1 MYLKSI
7 EVQGF
12 KSFANKIVFD
22 FHNGI
27 TGIVGPNGS
36 GKSNVADAVRWVL
49 GEQSAK
55 QLRGAKM
62 EDVIFAGTQN
72 RKPVGFA
79 YVAITLDNSDH
90 ALPVEYDEV
99 TVSRRVYRSGESEYK
114 INGHS
119 CRLRDVTEMFY
130 DTGIGKEGYSIIGQG
145 QIDKILSGKPDERR
159 ELFDEAAGIV
169 KFKRRKS
176 AAIKKLENERSNLVR
191 VNDILSE
198 LEKQVGPLKQQS
210 EKAKEY
216 LNYKTDLKKYDVN
229 AFLLETDRI
238 RKETAELNG
247 RLKIVDDD
255 LEDSKSEYDNTKS
268 EYESAENQ
276 LNDIN
281 AQIDENSQT
290 VSALEL
296 ENQKLQG
303 EINVFTEQ
311 IKTFNANKQLHSERL
326 LDIEKDKQ
334 NKNNSVK
341 ELREQY
347 NDLNTELSE
356 YNDKLAAI
364 NDTAKALNAEIE
376 GISGQIDN
384 RQNSIYDNLTE
395 QSTIKAEN
403 QKFVTMLE
411 QLEIKK
417 SELTSHIIKG
427 KSDESAQKQVIK
439 SLTAELDNAV
449 GKLEDINNSIEES
462 NTSVTQLKAE
472 IAEKNSELD
481 KLTQNYHRE
490 KSRLESLINITERYD
505 GYGNSIKK
513 IMELKDSNPGIL
525 GVIADIVKVEKQ
537 YETAIETALG
547 GTIQNIVT
555 DKESTAK
562 ELIGYL
568 KQNKLGRATFLP
580 LNAIHAR
587 NTLENE
593 ACINEKGVI
602 GVASNLVRVSFEY
615 EGLAKYLLG
624 RILVVDNIDNALL
637 IAKKYKYTLRIV
649 TLEGEQLNP
658 GGSMTGGAF
667 RNSSN
672 LLGRRREIEELKQ
685 SVSNTNKQITQEKA
699 AVADLRNQ
707 VAKYREALDSYN
719 KLLRE
724 THIRKNTIDV
734 NLKQADLK
742 LSEII
747 ASYGDDIKEQASID
761 SEILKISESRNQVS
775 GNLNLLDNQNE
786 AARKEIENL
795 GKTLEAKKSEEAAVA
810 LKIENLKISHSSI
823 EQKASFINENIERL
837 CKELDNLEEEK
848 TSIQEKISETKEL
861 VSAKQADIELVKNSI
876 EESERKIT
884 AIGEKL
890 EDLRAAKEKVNA
902 SHKEFFKKREE
913 LNEKIILLE
922 KDSMRLHNQYDRLE
936 ESYDSLVDYM
946 WNEYE
951 LTYSYA
957 LELKSDE
964 LNNINDIR
972 KQINILKAAIKKLGD
987 VNVNAIEEYKSVSE
1001 RYEFMKTQHDD
1012 MIEAE
1017 ESLMKVIEELDEGMR
1032 TQFTAKFEEIKVEFD
1047 KVFKELFGGGRGTIE
1062 LVEGEDDATKAIRRA
1077 VIAQLL
1083 SSSQESLAQWPDA
1096 DVWCSMQISLD
1107 NLLSSLEKIGCFV
1120 LRKGAIESYYQF
1132 APSTTYDEKPT
1143 KAVEETSNLQDQS
1156 EAYIRE
1162 KYGDIIRALE
1172 FVALTKKVDESF
1184 AVKKELLSELAL
1196 VIGMLPRI
1204 SDTKELYAAIK
1215 QAKGNNDSL
1224 FTYDPINENGRLGVN
1239 VSIKSEIIDVSGFP
1253 FRIFCG
1259 DNVNDV
1265 VERTICCS
1273 LA

>member
-238 RKETAELNG
+238 RKETAELND

-268 EYESAENQ
+268 EYEAAENQ

-296 ENQKLQG
+296 ESQKLQG

-334 NKNNSVK
+334 NKNNAVK

-347 NDLNTELSE
+347 NNLNTELSE

-707 VAKYREALDSYN
+707 VAKALDSYN

-1032 TQFTAKFEEIKVEFD
+1032 AQFTAKFEEIKVEFD

-1062 LVEGEDDATKAIRRA
+1062 LVEGEDILEAGILIISQPPGKKLQNMM
-1077 VIAQLL
+1077 QL
-1083 SSSQESLAQWPDA
+1083 SGG
-1096 DVWCSMQISLD
+1096 
-1107 NLLSSLEKIGCFV
+1107 EK
-1120 LRKGAIESYYQF
+1120 
-1132 APSTTYDEKPT
+1132 
-1143 KAVEETSNLQDQS
+1143 
-1156 EAYIRE
+1156 
-1162 KYGDIIRALE
+1162 
-1172 FVALTKKVDESF
+1172 ALTAIALLFAIQNLKPSPFCLLDEIEAALDDSNVGRYANYLHKLTKHTQFIVITHRRGTMSAADRLYGITMQEKGVSTLVSVDLIENDLNDR
-1184 AVKKELLSELAL
+1184 KKES
-1196 VIGMLPRI
+1196 
-1204 SDTKELYAAIK
+1204 
-1215 QAKGNNDSL
+1215 
-1224 FTYDPINENGRLGVN
+1224 
-1239 VSIKSEIIDVSGFP
+1239 
-1253 FRIFCG
+1253 
-1259 DNVNDV
+1259 
-1265 VERTICCS
+1265 
-1273 LA
+1273 

>member
-268 EYESAENQ
+268 EYEAAENQ

-347 NDLNTELSE
+347 NNLNTELSE

-823 EQKASFINENIERL
+823 EQKDSFINENIERL

-848 TSIQEKISETKEL
+848 TSIQEKIGETKEL

-1062 LVEGEDDATKAIRRA
+1062 LVEGEDILEAGILIISQPPGKKLQNMM
-1077 VIAQLL
+1077 QL
-1083 SSSQESLAQWPDA
+1083 SGG
-1096 DVWCSMQISLD
+1096 
-1107 NLLSSLEKIGCFV
+1107 EK
-1120 LRKGAIESYYQF
+1120 
-1132 APSTTYDEKPT
+1132 
-1143 KAVEETSNLQDQS
+1143 
-1156 EAYIRE
+1156 
-1162 KYGDIIRALE
+1162 
-1172 FVALTKKVDESF
+1172 ALTAIALLFAIQNLKPSPFCLLDEIEAALDDSNVGRYANYLHKLTKHTQFIVITHRRGTMSAADRLYGITMQEKGVSTLVSVDLIENDLNDR
-1184 AVKKELLSELAL
+1184 KKES
-1196 VIGMLPRI
+1196 
-1204 SDTKELYAAIK
+1204 
-1215 QAKGNNDSL
+1215 
-1224 FTYDPINENGRLGVN
+1224 
-1239 VSIKSEIIDVSGFP
+1239 
-1253 FRIFCG
+1253 
-1259 DNVNDV
+1259 
-1265 VERTICCS
+1265 
-1273 LA
+1273 

>member
-281 AQIDENSQT
+281 TQIDENSQT

-513 IMELKDSNPGIL
+513 IMELKDSNLGIL

-555 DKESTAK
+555 DKEATAK

-848 TSIQEKISETKEL
+848 TSIQEKIGETKEL

-1032 TQFTAKFEEIKVEFD
+1032 AQFTAKFEEIKVEFD

-1062 LVEGEDDATKAIRRA
+1062 LVEGEDILEAGILIISQPPGKKLQNMM
-1077 VIAQLL
+1077 QL
-1083 SSSQESLAQWPDA
+1083 SGG
-1096 DVWCSMQISLD
+1096 
-1107 NLLSSLEKIGCFV
+1107 EK
-1120 LRKGAIESYYQF
+1120 
-1132 APSTTYDEKPT
+1132 
-1143 KAVEETSNLQDQS
+1143 
-1156 EAYIRE
+1156 
-1162 KYGDIIRALE
+1162 
-1172 FVALTKKVDESF
+1172 ALTAIALLFAIQNLKPSPFCLLDEIEAALDDSNVGRYANYLHKLTKHTQFIVITHRRGTMSAADRLYGITMQEKGVSTLVSVDLIENDLNDR
-1184 AVKKELLSELAL
+1184 KKES
-1196 VIGMLPRI
+1196 
-1204 SDTKELYAAIK
+1204 
-1215 QAKGNNDSL
+1215 
-1224 FTYDPINENGRLGVN
+1224 
-1239 VSIKSEIIDVSGFP
+1239 
-1253 FRIFCG
+1253 
-1259 DNVNDV
+1259 
-1265 VERTICCS
+1265 
-1273 LA
+1273 

>member
-268 EYESAENQ
+268 EYEAAENQ

-290 VSALEL
+290 ISALEL

-364 NDTAKALNAEIE
+364 NDTAKVLNAEIE

-555 DKESTAK
+555 DKEATAK

-699 AVADLRNQ
+699 AVAGLRNQ

-848 TSIQEKISETKEL
+848 TSIQEKIGETKEL

-876 EESERKIT
+876 EQSERKIT

-1062 LVEGEDDATKAIRRA
+1062 LVEGEDILEAGILIISQPPGKKLQNMM
-1077 VIAQLL
+1077 QL
-1083 SSSQESLAQWPDA
+1083 SGG
-1096 DVWCSMQISLD
+1096 
-1107 NLLSSLEKIGCFV
+1107 EK
-1120 LRKGAIESYYQF
+1120 
-1132 APSTTYDEKPT
+1132 
-1143 KAVEETSNLQDQS
+1143 
-1156 EAYIRE
+1156 
-1162 KYGDIIRALE
+1162 
-1172 FVALTKKVDESF
+1172 ALTAIALLFAIQNLKPSPFCLLDEIEAALDDSNVGRYANYLHKLTKHTQFIVITHRRGTMSAADRLYGITMQEKGVSTLVSVDLIENDLNDR
-1184 AVKKELLSELAL
+1184 KKES
-1196 VIGMLPRI
+1196 
-1204 SDTKELYAAIK
+1204 
-1215 QAKGNNDSL
+1215 
-1224 FTYDPINENGRLGVN
+1224 
-1239 VSIKSEIIDVSGFP
+1239 
-1253 FRIFCG
+1253 
-1259 DNVNDV
+1259 
-1265 VERTICCS
+1265 
-1273 LA
+1273 

>member
-268 EYESAENQ
+268 EYEAAENQ

-290 VSALEL
+290 ISALEL

-347 NDLNTELSE
+347 NNLNTELSE

-364 NDTAKALNAEIE
+364 NDTAKVLNAEIE

-449 GKLEDINNSIEES
+449 GKLADINNSIEES

-555 DKESTAK
+555 DKEATAK

-699 AVADLRNQ
+699 AVADLRDQ

-848 TSIQEKISETKEL
+848 TSIQEKIGETKEL

-884 AIGEKL
+884 AIGKKL

-1062 LVEGEDDATKAIRRA
+1062 LVEGEDILEAGILIISQPPGKKLQNMM
-1077 VIAQLL
+1077 QL
-1083 SSSQESLAQWPDA
+1083 SGG
-1096 DVWCSMQISLD
+1096 
-1107 NLLSSLEKIGCFV
+1107 EK
-1120 LRKGAIESYYQF
+1120 
-1132 APSTTYDEKPT
+1132 
-1143 KAVEETSNLQDQS
+1143 
-1156 EAYIRE
+1156 
-1162 KYGDIIRALE
+1162 
-1172 FVALTKKVDESF
+1172 ALTAIALLFAIQNLKPSPFCLLDEIEAALDDSNVGRYANYLHKLTKHTQFIVITHRRGTMSAADRLYGITMQEKGVSTLVSVDLIENDLNDK
-1184 AVKKELLSELAL
+1184 KKES
-1196 VIGMLPRI
+1196 
-1204 SDTKELYAAIK
+1204 
-1215 QAKGNNDSL
+1215 
-1224 FTYDPINENGRLGVN
+1224 
-1239 VSIKSEIIDVSGFP
+1239 
-1253 FRIFCG
+1253 
-1259 DNVNDV
+1259 
-1265 VERTICCS
+1265 
-1273 LA
+1273 

>member
-7 EVQGF
+7 EAQGF

-268 EYESAENQ
+268 EYETAENQ

-281 AQIDENSQT
+281 VQIDENSQT

-537 YETAIETALG
+537 YETAIETALV

-848 TSIQEKISETKEL
+848 TSIQEKIGETKEL

-1032 TQFTAKFEEIKVEFD
+1032 AQFTAKFEEIKVEFD

-1062 LVEGEDDATKAIRRA
+1062 LVEGEDILEAGILIISQPPGKKLQNMM
-1077 VIAQLL
+1077 QL
-1083 SSSQESLAQWPDA
+1083 SGG
-1096 DVWCSMQISLD
+1096 
-1107 NLLSSLEKIGCFV
+1107 EK
-1120 LRKGAIESYYQF
+1120 
-1132 APSTTYDEKPT
+1132 
-1143 KAVEETSNLQDQS
+1143 
-1156 EAYIRE
+1156 
-1162 KYGDIIRALE
+1162 
-1172 FVALTKKVDESF
+1172 ALTAIALLFAIQNLKPSPFCLLDEIEAALDDSNVGRYANYLHKLTKHTQFIVITHRRGTMSAADRLYGITMQEKGVSTLVSVDLIENDLNDR
-1184 AVKKELLSELAL
+1184 KKES
-1196 VIGMLPRI
+1196 
-1204 SDTKELYAAIK
+1204 
-1215 QAKGNNDSL
+1215 
-1224 FTYDPINENGRLGVN
+1224 
-1239 VSIKSEIIDVSGFP
+1239 
-1253 FRIFCG
+1253 
-1259 DNVNDV
+1259 
-1265 VERTICCS
+1265 
-1273 LA
+1273 

>member
-79 YVAITLDNSDH
+79 YVAITLDNSDN

-198 LEKQVGPLKQQS
+198 LEKQVDPLKQQS

-268 EYESAENQ
+268 EYEAAENQ

-848 TSIQEKISETKEL
+848 TSIQEKIGETKEL

-1032 TQFTAKFEEIKVEFD
+1032 AQFTAKFEEIKVEFD

-1062 LVEGEDDATKAIRRA
+1062 LVEGEDILEAGILIISQPPGKKLQNMM
-1077 VIAQLL
+1077 QL
-1083 SSSQESLAQWPDA
+1083 SGG
-1096 DVWCSMQISLD
+1096 
-1107 NLLSSLEKIGCFV
+1107 EK
-1120 LRKGAIESYYQF
+1120 
-1132 APSTTYDEKPT
+1132 
-1143 KAVEETSNLQDQS
+1143 
-1156 EAYIRE
+1156 
-1162 KYGDIIRALE
+1162 
-1172 FVALTKKVDESF
+1172 ALTAIALLFAIQNLKPSPFCLLDEIEAALDDSNVGRYANYLHKLTKHTQFIVITHRRGTMSAADRLYGITMQEKGVSTLVSVDLIENDLNDR
-1184 AVKKELLSELAL
+1184 KKES
-1196 VIGMLPRI
+1196 
-1204 SDTKELYAAIK
+1204 
-1215 QAKGNNDSL
+1215 
-1224 FTYDPINENGRLGVN
+1224 
-1239 VSIKSEIIDVSGFP
+1239 
-1253 FRIFCG
+1253 
-1259 DNVNDV
+1259 
-1265 VERTICCS
+1265 
-1273 LA
+1273 

>member
-12 KSFANKIVFD
+12 KSFANKITFE

-55 QLRGAKM
+55 QLRGGNM
-62 EDVIFAGTQN
+62 QDVIFSGTET
-72 RKPVGFA
+72 RKPLGFA

-90 ALPVEYDEV
+90 NLPIDYEEV
-99 TVSRRVYRSGESEYK
+99 TIARRLYRSGESEYK
-114 INGHS
+114 INGHN
-119 CRLRDVTEMFY
+119 CRLKDVQELFF

-145 QIDKILSGKPDERR
+145 QIDKILSGKPEERR

-198 LEKQVGPLKQQS
+198 LEKQVDPLKQQS

-268 EYESAENQ
+268 EYEAAENQ

-848 TSIQEKISETKEL
+848 TSIQEKIGETKEL

-1032 TQFTAKFEEIKVEFD
+1032 AQFTAKFEEIKVEFD

-1062 LVEGEDDATKAIRRA
+1062 LVEGEDILEAGILIISQPPGKKLQNMM
-1077 VIAQLL
+1077 QL
-1083 SSSQESLAQWPDA
+1083 SGG
-1096 DVWCSMQISLD
+1096 
-1107 NLLSSLEKIGCFV
+1107 EK
-1120 LRKGAIESYYQF
+1120 
-1132 APSTTYDEKPT
+1132 
-1143 KAVEETSNLQDQS
+1143 
-1156 EAYIRE
+1156 
-1162 KYGDIIRALE
+1162 
-1172 FVALTKKVDESF
+1172 ALTAIALLFAIQNLKPSPFCLLDEIEAALDDSNVGRYANYLHKLTKHTQFIVITHRRGTMSAADRLYGITMQEKGVSTLVSVDLIENDLNDR
-1184 AVKKELLSELAL
+1184 KKES
-1196 VIGMLPRI
+1196 
-1204 SDTKELYAAIK
+1204 
-1215 QAKGNNDSL
+1215 
-1224 FTYDPINENGRLGVN
+1224 
-1239 VSIKSEIIDVSGFP
+1239 
-1253 FRIFCG
+1253 
-1259 DNVNDV
+1259 
-1265 VERTICCS
+1265 
-1273 LA
+1273 

>member
-255 LEDSKSEYDNTKS
+255 LEDSKYEYDNTKS
-268 EYESAENQ
+268 EYETAENQ

-356 YNDKLAAI
+356 YNHKLAAI

-449 GKLEDINNSIEES
+449 GKLDDINNSIEES

-848 TSIQEKISETKEL
+848 TSIQEKIGKTKEL

-1062 LVEGEDDATKAIRRA
+1062 LVEGEDILEAGILIISQPPGKKLQNMM
-1077 VIAQLL
+1077 QL
-1083 SSSQESLAQWPDA
+1083 SGG
-1096 DVWCSMQISLD
+1096 
-1107 NLLSSLEKIGCFV
+1107 EK
-1120 LRKGAIESYYQF
+1120 
-1132 APSTTYDEKPT
+1132 
-1143 KAVEETSNLQDQS
+1143 
-1156 EAYIRE
+1156 
-1162 KYGDIIRALE
+1162 
-1172 FVALTKKVDESF
+1172 ALTAIALLFAIQNLKPSPFCLLDEIEAALDDSNVGRYANYLHKLTKHTQFIVITHRRGTMSAADRLYGITMQEKGVSTLVSVDLIENDLNDR
-1184 AVKKELLSELAL
+1184 KKES
-1196 VIGMLPRI
+1196 
-1204 SDTKELYAAIK
+1204 
-1215 QAKGNNDSL
+1215 
-1224 FTYDPINENGRLGVN
+1224 
-1239 VSIKSEIIDVSGFP
+1239 
-1253 FRIFCG
+1253 
-1259 DNVNDV
+1259 
-1265 VERTICCS
+1265 
-1273 LA
+1273 

>member
-268 EYESAENQ
+268 EYEAAENQ

-472 IAEKNSELD
+472 ITEKNSELD

-848 TSIQEKISETKEL
+848 TSIQEKIGETKEL

-876 EESERKIT
+876 EQSERKIT

-1032 TQFTAKFEEIKVEFD
+1032 AQFTAKFEEIKVEFD

-1062 LVEGEDDATKAIRRA
+1062 LVEGEDILEAGILIISQPPGKKLQNMM
-1077 VIAQLL
+1077 QL
-1083 SSSQESLAQWPDA
+1083 SGG
-1096 DVWCSMQISLD
+1096 
-1107 NLLSSLEKIGCFV
+1107 EK
-1120 LRKGAIESYYQF
+1120 
-1132 APSTTYDEKPT
+1132 
-1143 KAVEETSNLQDQS
+1143 
-1156 EAYIRE
+1156 
-1162 KYGDIIRALE
+1162 
-1172 FVALTKKVDESF
+1172 ALTAIALLFAIQNLKPSPFCLLDEIEAALDDSNVGRYANYLHKLTKHTQFIVITHRRGTMSAADRLYGITMQEKGVSTLVSVDLIENDLNDK
-1184 AVKKELLSELAL
+1184 KKES
-1196 VIGMLPRI
+1196 
-1204 SDTKELYAAIK
+1204 
-1215 QAKGNNDSL
+1215 
-1224 FTYDPINENGRLGVN
+1224 
-1239 VSIKSEIIDVSGFP
+1239 
-1253 FRIFCG
+1253 
-1259 DNVNDV
+1259 
-1265 VERTICCS
+1265 
-1273 LA
+1273 

>member
-268 EYESAENQ
+268 EYETAENQ

-747 ASYGDDIKEQASID
+747 TSYGDDIKEQASID

-795 GKTLEAKKSEEAAVA
+795 GKTLESKKSEEAAVA

-848 TSIQEKISETKEL
+848 TSIQEKIDETKEL

-890 EDLRAAKEKVNA
+890 EDLRVAKEKVNA

-1032 TQFTAKFEEIKVEFD
+1032 AQFTAKFEEIKVEFD

-1062 LVEGEDDATKAIRRA
+1062 LVEGEDILEAGILIISQPPGKKLQNMM
-1077 VIAQLL
+1077 QL
-1083 SSSQESLAQWPDA
+1083 SGG
-1096 DVWCSMQISLD
+1096 
-1107 NLLSSLEKIGCFV
+1107 EK
-1120 LRKGAIESYYQF
+1120 
-1132 APSTTYDEKPT
+1132 
-1143 KAVEETSNLQDQS
+1143 
-1156 EAYIRE
+1156 
-1162 KYGDIIRALE
+1162 
-1172 FVALTKKVDESF
+1172 ALTAIALLFAIQNLKPSPFCLLDEIEAALDDSNVGRYANYLHKLTKHTQFIVITHRRGTMSAADRLYGITMQEKGVSTLVSVDLIENDLNDR
-1184 AVKKELLSELAL
+1184 KKES
-1196 VIGMLPRI
+1196 
-1204 SDTKELYAAIK
+1204 
-1215 QAKGNNDSL
+1215 
-1224 FTYDPINENGRLGVN
+1224 
-1239 VSIKSEIIDVSGFP
+1239 
-1253 FRIFCG
+1253 
-1259 DNVNDV
+1259 
-1265 VERTICCS
+1265 
-1273 LA
+1273 

>member
-268 EYESAENQ
+268 EYEAAENQ

-347 NDLNTELSE
+347 NDLNIELSE

-699 AVADLRNQ
+699 AVADLRNH

-848 TSIQEKISETKEL
+848 TSIQEKIGETKEL

-1032 TQFTAKFEEIKVEFD
+1032 AQFTAKFEEIKVEFD

-1062 LVEGEDDATKAIRRA
+1062 LVEGEDILEAGILIISQPPGKKLQNMM
-1077 VIAQLL
+1077 QL
-1083 SSSQESLAQWPDA
+1083 SGG
-1096 DVWCSMQISLD
+1096 
-1107 NLLSSLEKIGCFV
+1107 EK
-1120 LRKGAIESYYQF
+1120 
-1132 APSTTYDEKPT
+1132 
-1143 KAVEETSNLQDQS
+1143 
-1156 EAYIRE
+1156 
-1162 KYGDIIRALE
+1162 
-1172 FVALTKKVDESF
+1172 ALTAIALLFAIQNLKPSPFCLLDEIEAALDDSNVGRYANYLHKLTKHTQFIVITHRRGTMSAADRLYGITMQEKGVSTLVSVDLIENDLNDR
-1184 AVKKELLSELAL
+1184 KKES
-1196 VIGMLPRI
+1196 
-1204 SDTKELYAAIK
+1204 
-1215 QAKGNNDSL
+1215 
-1224 FTYDPINENGRLGVN
+1224 
-1239 VSIKSEIIDVSGFP
+1239 
-1253 FRIFCG
+1253 
-1259 DNVNDV
+1259 
-1265 VERTICCS
+1265 
-1273 LA
+1273 

>member
-268 EYESAENQ
+268 EYEAAENQ

-303 EINVFTEQ
+303 KINVFTEQ

-334 NKNNSVK
+334 NKSNSVK

-593 ACINEKGVI
+593 VCINEKGVI

-747 ASYGDDIKEQASID
+747 ASYGDAIKEQASID

-848 TSIQEKISETKEL
+848 ISIQEKIGETKEL

-1032 TQFTAKFEEIKVEFD
+1032 AQFTAKFEEIKVEFD

-1062 LVEGEDDATKAIRRA
+1062 LVEGEDILEAGILIISQPPGKKLQNMM
-1077 VIAQLL
+1077 QL
-1083 SSSQESLAQWPDA
+1083 SGG
-1096 DVWCSMQISLD
+1096 
-1107 NLLSSLEKIGCFV
+1107 EK
-1120 LRKGAIESYYQF
+1120 
-1132 APSTTYDEKPT
+1132 
-1143 KAVEETSNLQDQS
+1143 
-1156 EAYIRE
+1156 
-1162 KYGDIIRALE
+1162 
-1172 FVALTKKVDESF
+1172 ALTAIALLFAIQNLKPSPFCLLDEIEAALDDSNVGRYANYLHKLTKHTQFIVITHRRGTMSAADRLYGITMQEKGVSTLVSVDLIENDLNDR
-1184 AVKKELLSELAL
+1184 KKES
-1196 VIGMLPRI
+1196 
-1204 SDTKELYAAIK
+1204 
-1215 QAKGNNDSL
+1215 
-1224 FTYDPINENGRLGVN
+1224 
-1239 VSIKSEIIDVSGFP
+1239 
-1253 FRIFCG
+1253 
-1259 DNVNDV
+1259 
-1265 VERTICCS
+1265 
-1273 LA
+1273 

>member
-238 RKETAELNG
+238 RKETAELND

-268 EYESAENQ
+268 EYEAAENQ

-296 ENQKLQG
+296 ESQKLQG

-334 NKNNSVK
+334 NKNNAVK

-347 NDLNTELSE
+347 NNLNTELSE

-562 ELIGYL
+562 ELIGFL

-810 LKIENLKISHSSI
+810 LKIENLKISYSSI

-848 TSIQEKISETKEL
+848 TSIQEKIGETKEL
-861 VSAKQADIELVKNSI
+861 VSAKQADMELVKNSI
-876 EESERKIT
+876 EQSERKIT

-1032 TQFTAKFEEIKVEFD
+1032 AQFTAKFEEIKVEFD

-1062 LVEGEDDATKAIRRA
+1062 LVEGEDILEAGILIISQPPGKKLQNMM
-1077 VIAQLL
+1077 QL
-1083 SSSQESLAQWPDA
+1083 SGG
-1096 DVWCSMQISLD
+1096 
-1107 NLLSSLEKIGCFV
+1107 EK
-1120 LRKGAIESYYQF
+1120 
-1132 APSTTYDEKPT
+1132 
-1143 KAVEETSNLQDQS
+1143 
-1156 EAYIRE
+1156 
-1162 KYGDIIRALE
+1162 
-1172 FVALTKKVDESF
+1172 ALTAIALLFAIQNLKPSPFCLLDEIEAALDDSNVGRYANYLHKLTKHTQFIVITHRRGTMSAADRLYGITMQEKGVSTLVSVDLIENDLNDR
-1184 AVKKELLSELAL
+1184 KKES
-1196 VIGMLPRI
+1196 
-1204 SDTKELYAAIK
+1204 
-1215 QAKGNNDSL
+1215 
-1224 FTYDPINENGRLGVN
+1224 
-1239 VSIKSEIIDVSGFP
+1239 
-1253 FRIFCG
+1253 
-1259 DNVNDV
+1259 
-1265 VERTICCS
+1265 
-1273 LA
+1273 

>member
-238 RKETAELNG
+238 RKETAELND

-268 EYESAENQ
+268 EYEAAENQ

-296 ENQKLQG
+296 ESQKLQG

-334 NKNNSVK
+334 NKNNAVK

-347 NDLNTELSE
+347 NNLNTELSE

-562 ELIGYL
+562 ELIGFL

-795 GKTLEAKKSEEAAVA
+795 GKTLETKKSEEAAVA

-848 TSIQEKISETKEL
+848 TSIQEKIGETKEL

-1032 TQFTAKFEEIKVEFD
+1032 AQFTAKFEEIKVEFD

-1062 LVEGEDDATKAIRRA
+1062 LVEGEDILEAGILIISQPPGKKLQNMM
-1077 VIAQLL
+1077 QL
-1083 SSSQESLAQWPDA
+1083 SGG
-1096 DVWCSMQISLD
+1096 
-1107 NLLSSLEKIGCFV
+1107 EK
-1120 LRKGAIESYYQF
+1120 
-1132 APSTTYDEKPT
+1132 
-1143 KAVEETSNLQDQS
+1143 
-1156 EAYIRE
+1156 
-1162 KYGDIIRALE
+1162 
-1172 FVALTKKVDESF
+1172 ALTAIALLFAIQNLKPSPFCLLDEIEAALDDSNVGRYANYLHKLTKHTQFIVITHRRGTMSAADRLYGITMQEKGVSTLVSVDLIENDLNDR
-1184 AVKKELLSELAL
+1184 KKES
-1196 VIGMLPRI
+1196 
-1204 SDTKELYAAIK
+1204 
-1215 QAKGNNDSL
+1215 
-1224 FTYDPINENGRLGVN
+1224 
-1239 VSIKSEIIDVSGFP
+1239 
-1253 FRIFCG
+1253 
-1259 DNVNDV
+1259 
-1265 VERTICCS
+1265 
-1273 LA
+1273 

>member
-238 RKETAELNG
+238 RKETAELND

-296 ENQKLQG
+296 ESQKLQG

-347 NDLNTELSE
+347 NNLNTELSE

-555 DKESTAK
+555 DKEATAK
-562 ELIGYL
+562 ELIDYL

-848 TSIQEKISETKEL
+848 TSIQEKIGETKEL

-876 EESERKIT
+876 EQSERKIT

-1062 LVEGEDDATKAIRRA
+1062 LVEGEDILEAGILIISQPPGKKLQNMM
-1077 VIAQLL
+1077 QL
-1083 SSSQESLAQWPDA
+1083 SGG
-1096 DVWCSMQISLD
+1096 
-1107 NLLSSLEKIGCFV
+1107 EK
-1120 LRKGAIESYYQF
+1120 
-1132 APSTTYDEKPT
+1132 
-1143 KAVEETSNLQDQS
+1143 
-1156 EAYIRE
+1156 
-1162 KYGDIIRALE
+1162 
-1172 FVALTKKVDESF
+1172 ALTAIALLFAIQNLKPSPFCLLDEIEAALDDSNVGRYANYLHKLTKHTQFIVITHRRGTMSAADRLYGITMQEKGVSTLVSVDLIENDLNDR
-1184 AVKKELLSELAL
+1184 KKES
-1196 VIGMLPRI
+1196 
-1204 SDTKELYAAIK
+1204 
-1215 QAKGNNDSL
+1215 
-1224 FTYDPINENGRLGVN
+1224 
-1239 VSIKSEIIDVSGFP
+1239 
-1253 FRIFCG
+1253 
-1259 DNVNDV
+1259 
-1265 VERTICCS
+1265 
-1273 LA
+1273 

>member
-268 EYESAENQ
+268 EYEAAENQ

-296 ENQKLQG
+296 ESQKLQG

-795 GKTLEAKKSEEAAVA
+795 GKTLETKKSEEAAVA

-848 TSIQEKISETKEL
+848 TSIQEKIGETKEL

-1062 LVEGEDDATKAIRRA
+1062 LVEGEDILEAGILIISQPPGKKLQNMM
-1077 VIAQLL
+1077 QL
-1083 SSSQESLAQWPDA
+1083 SGG
-1096 DVWCSMQISLD
+1096 
-1107 NLLSSLEKIGCFV
+1107 EK
-1120 LRKGAIESYYQF
+1120 
-1132 APSTTYDEKPT
+1132 
-1143 KAVEETSNLQDQS
+1143 
-1156 EAYIRE
+1156 
-1162 KYGDIIRALE
+1162 
-1172 FVALTKKVDESF
+1172 ALTAIALLFAIQNLKPSPFCLLDEIEAALDDSNVGRYANYLHKLTKHTQFIVITHRRGTMSAADRLYGITMQEKGVSTLVSVDLIENDLNDR
-1184 AVKKELLSELAL
+1184 KKES
-1196 VIGMLPRI
+1196 
-1204 SDTKELYAAIK
+1204 
-1215 QAKGNNDSL
+1215 
-1224 FTYDPINENGRLGVN
+1224 
-1239 VSIKSEIIDVSGFP
+1239 
-1253 FRIFCG
+1253 
-1259 DNVNDV
+1259 
-1265 VERTICCS
+1265 
-1273 LA
+1273 

>member
-268 EYESAENQ
+268 EYETAENQ

-637 IAKKYKYTLRIV
+637 IAKKYKYSLRIV

-747 ASYGDDIKEQASID
+747 ASYGNDIKEQASID

-848 TSIQEKISETKEL
+848 TSIQEKIGETKEL

-1062 LVEGEDDATKAIRRA
+1062 LVEGEDILEAGILIISQPPGKKLQNMM
-1077 VIAQLL
+1077 QL
-1083 SSSQESLAQWPDA
+1083 SGG
-1096 DVWCSMQISLD
+1096 
-1107 NLLSSLEKIGCFV
+1107 EK
-1120 LRKGAIESYYQF
+1120 
-1132 APSTTYDEKPT
+1132 
-1143 KAVEETSNLQDQS
+1143 
-1156 EAYIRE
+1156 
-1162 KYGDIIRALE
+1162 
-1172 FVALTKKVDESF
+1172 ALTAIALLFAIQNLKPSPFCLLDEIEAALDDSNVGRYANYLHKLTKHTQFIVITHRRGTMSAADRLYGITMQEKGVSTLVSVDLIENDLNDR
-1184 AVKKELLSELAL
+1184 KKES
-1196 VIGMLPRI
+1196 
-1204 SDTKELYAAIK
+1204 
-1215 QAKGNNDSL
+1215 
-1224 FTYDPINENGRLGVN
+1224 
-1239 VSIKSEIIDVSGFP
+1239 
-1253 FRIFCG
+1253 
-1259 DNVNDV
+1259 
-1265 VERTICCS
+1265 
-1273 LA
+1273 

>member
-268 EYESAENQ
+268 EYEAAENQ

-281 AQIDENSQT
+281 SQIDENSQT

-637 IAKKYKYTLRIV
+637 IAKKYKYSLRIV

-747 ASYGDDIKEQASID
+747 ASYGDDIKELASID

-848 TSIQEKISETKEL
+848 TSIQEKIGETKEL

-1062 LVEGEDDATKAIRRA
+1062 LVEGEDILEAGILIISQPPGKKLQNMM
-1077 VIAQLL
+1077 QL
-1083 SSSQESLAQWPDA
+1083 SGG
-1096 DVWCSMQISLD
+1096 
-1107 NLLSSLEKIGCFV
+1107 EK
-1120 LRKGAIESYYQF
+1120 
-1132 APSTTYDEKPT
+1132 
-1143 KAVEETSNLQDQS
+1143 
-1156 EAYIRE
+1156 
-1162 KYGDIIRALE
+1162 
-1172 FVALTKKVDESF
+1172 ALTAIALLFAIQNLKPSPFCLLDEIEAALDDSNVGRYANYLHKLTKHTQFIVITHRRGTMSAADRLYGITMQEKGVSTLVSVDLIENDLNDR
-1184 AVKKELLSELAL
+1184 KKES
-1196 VIGMLPRI
+1196 
-1204 SDTKELYAAIK
+1204 
-1215 QAKGNNDSL
+1215 
-1224 FTYDPINENGRLGVN
+1224 
-1239 VSIKSEIIDVSGFP
+1239 
-1253 FRIFCG
+1253 
-1259 DNVNDV
+1259 
-1265 VERTICCS
+1265 
-1273 LA
+1273 

>member
-176 AAIKKLENERSNLVR
+176 AAIKKLENERNNLVR

-268 EYESAENQ
+268 EYETAENQ

-364 NDTAKALNAEIE
+364 NDTAKALNAEIK

-637 IAKKYKYTLRIV
+637 IAKKYKYSLRIV

-848 TSIQEKISETKEL
+848 TSIQEKIGETKEL

-1032 TQFTAKFEEIKVEFD
+1032 AQFTAKFEEIKVEFD

-1062 LVEGEDDATKAIRRA
+1062 LVEGEDILEAGILIISQPPGKKLQNMM
-1077 VIAQLL
+1077 QL
-1083 SSSQESLAQWPDA
+1083 SGG
-1096 DVWCSMQISLD
+1096 
-1107 NLLSSLEKIGCFV
+1107 EK
-1120 LRKGAIESYYQF
+1120 
-1132 APSTTYDEKPT
+1132 
-1143 KAVEETSNLQDQS
+1143 
-1156 EAYIRE
+1156 
-1162 KYGDIIRALE
+1162 
-1172 FVALTKKVDESF
+1172 ALTAIALLFAIQNLKPSPFCLLDEIEAALDDSNVGRYANYLHKLTKHTQFIVITHRRGTMSAADRLYGITMQEKGVSTLVSVDLIENDLNDR
-1184 AVKKELLSELAL
+1184 KKES
-1196 VIGMLPRI
+1196 
-1204 SDTKELYAAIK
+1204 
-1215 QAKGNNDSL
+1215 
-1224 FTYDPINENGRLGVN
+1224 
-1239 VSIKSEIIDVSGFP
+1239 
-1253 FRIFCG
+1253 
-1259 DNVNDV
+1259 
-1265 VERTICCS
+1265 
-1273 LA
+1273 

>member
-238 RKETAELNG
+238 RKETAELND

-268 EYESAENQ
+268 EYEAAENQ

-281 AQIDENSQT
+281 AQIDENNQT

-795 GKTLEAKKSEEAAVA
+795 GKTLETKKSEEAAVA

-848 TSIQEKISETKEL
+848 TSIQEKIGETKEL

-1062 LVEGEDDATKAIRRA
+1062 LVEGEDILEAGILIISQPPGKKLQNMM
-1077 VIAQLL
+1077 QL
-1083 SSSQESLAQWPDA
+1083 SGG
-1096 DVWCSMQISLD
+1096 
-1107 NLLSSLEKIGCFV
+1107 EK
-1120 LRKGAIESYYQF
+1120 
-1132 APSTTYDEKPT
+1132 
-1143 KAVEETSNLQDQS
+1143 
-1156 EAYIRE
+1156 
-1162 KYGDIIRALE
+1162 
-1172 FVALTKKVDESF
+1172 ALTAIALLFAIQNLKPSPFCLLDEIEAALDDSNVGRYANYLHKLTKHTQFIVITHRRGTMSAADRLYGITMQEKGVSTLVSVDLIENDLNDR
-1184 AVKKELLSELAL
+1184 KKES
-1196 VIGMLPRI
+1196 
-1204 SDTKELYAAIK
+1204 
-1215 QAKGNNDSL
+1215 
-1224 FTYDPINENGRLGVN
+1224 
-1239 VSIKSEIIDVSGFP
+1239 
-1253 FRIFCG
+1253 
-1259 DNVNDV
+1259 
-1265 VERTICCS
+1265 
-1273 LA
+1273 

>member
-238 RKETAELNG
+238 RKETAELND

-268 EYESAENQ
+268 EYEAAENQ

-296 ENQKLQG
+296 ESQKLQG

-876 EESERKIT
+876 EQSERKIT

-1032 TQFTAKFEEIKVEFD
+1032 AQFTAKFEEIKVEFD

-1062 LVEGEDDATKAIRRA
+1062 LVEGEDILEAGILIISQPPGKKLQNMM
-1077 VIAQLL
+1077 QL
-1083 SSSQESLAQWPDA
+1083 SGG
-1096 DVWCSMQISLD
+1096 
-1107 NLLSSLEKIGCFV
+1107 EK
-1120 LRKGAIESYYQF
+1120 
-1132 APSTTYDEKPT
+1132 
-1143 KAVEETSNLQDQS
+1143 
-1156 EAYIRE
+1156 
-1162 KYGDIIRALE
+1162 
-1172 FVALTKKVDESF
+1172 ALTAIALLFAIQNLKPSPFCLLDEIEAALDDSNVGRYANYLHKLTKHTQFIVITHRRGTMSAADRLYGITMQEKGVSTLVSVDLIENDLNDR
-1184 AVKKELLSELAL
+1184 KKES
-1196 VIGMLPRI
+1196 
-1204 SDTKELYAAIK
+1204 
-1215 QAKGNNDSL
+1215 
-1224 FTYDPINENGRLGVN
+1224 
-1239 VSIKSEIIDVSGFP
+1239 
-1253 FRIFCG
+1253 
-1259 DNVNDV
+1259 
-1265 VERTICCS
+1265 
-1273 LA
+1273 

>member
-119 CRLRDVTEMFY
+119 CRLRDVTELFY

-268 EYESAENQ
+268 EYEAAENQ

-364 NDTAKALNAEIE
+364 NDTAKVLNAEIE

-555 DKESTAK
+555 DKEATAK

-699 AVADLRNQ
+699 AVAGLRNQ

-848 TSIQEKISETKEL
+848 TSIQEKIGETKEL

-876 EESERKIT
+876 EQSERKIT

-890 EDLRAAKEKVNA
+890 EDLRAAKGKVNA

-1032 TQFTAKFEEIKVEFD
+1032 AQFTAKFEEIKVEFD

-1062 LVEGEDDATKAIRRA
+1062 LVEGEDILEAGILIISQPPGKKLQNMM
-1077 VIAQLL
+1077 QL
-1083 SSSQESLAQWPDA
+1083 SGG
-1096 DVWCSMQISLD
+1096 
-1107 NLLSSLEKIGCFV
+1107 EK
-1120 LRKGAIESYYQF
+1120 
-1132 APSTTYDEKPT
+1132 
-1143 KAVEETSNLQDQS
+1143 
-1156 EAYIRE
+1156 
-1162 KYGDIIRALE
+1162 
-1172 FVALTKKVDESF
+1172 ALTAIALLFAIQNLKPSPFCLLDEIEAALDDSNVGRYANYLHKLTKHTQFIVITHRRGTMSAADRLYGITMQEKGVSTLVSVDLIENDLNDK
-1184 AVKKELLSELAL
+1184 KKES
-1196 VIGMLPRI
+1196 
-1204 SDTKELYAAIK
+1204 
-1215 QAKGNNDSL
+1215 
-1224 FTYDPINENGRLGVN
+1224 
-1239 VSIKSEIIDVSGFP
+1239 
-1253 FRIFCG
+1253 
-1259 DNVNDV
+1259 
-1265 VERTICCS
+1265 
-1273 LA
+1273 

>member
-198 LEKQVGPLKQQS
+198 LEKQVDPLKQQS

-268 EYESAENQ
+268 EYEAAENQ

-472 IAEKNSELD
+472 ITEKNSELD

-848 TSIQEKISETKEL
+848 TSIQEKIGETKEL

-1032 TQFTAKFEEIKVEFD
+1032 AQFTAKFEEIKVEFD

-1062 LVEGEDDATKAIRRA
+1062 LVEGEDILEAGILIISQPPGKKLQNMM
-1077 VIAQLL
+1077 QL
-1083 SSSQESLAQWPDA
+1083 SGG
-1096 DVWCSMQISLD
+1096 
-1107 NLLSSLEKIGCFV
+1107 EK
-1120 LRKGAIESYYQF
+1120 
-1132 APSTTYDEKPT
+1132 
-1143 KAVEETSNLQDQS
+1143 
-1156 EAYIRE
+1156 
-1162 KYGDIIRALE
+1162 
-1172 FVALTKKVDESF
+1172 ALTAIALLFAIQNLKPSPFCLLDEIEAALDDSNVGRYANYLHKLTKHTQFIVITHRRGTMSAADRLYGITMQEKGVSTLVSVDLIENDLNDR
-1184 AVKKELLSELAL
+1184 KKES
-1196 VIGMLPRI
+1196 
-1204 SDTKELYAAIK
+1204 
-1215 QAKGNNDSL
+1215 
-1224 FTYDPINENGRLGVN
+1224 
-1239 VSIKSEIIDVSGFP
+1239 
-1253 FRIFCG
+1253 
-1259 DNVNDV
+1259 
-1265 VERTICCS
+1265 
-1273 LA
+1273 

>member
-268 EYESAENQ
+268 EYEAAENQ

-334 NKNNSVK
+334 NKSNSVK

-513 IMELKDSNPGIL
+513 IMELKDCNPGIL

-837 CKELDNLEEEK
+837 CQELDNLEEEK
-848 TSIQEKISETKEL
+848 TSIQEKIGETKEL

-1032 TQFTAKFEEIKVEFD
+1032 AQFTAKFEEIKVEFD

-1062 LVEGEDDATKAIRRA
+1062 LVEGEDILEAGILIISQPPGKKLQNMM
-1077 VIAQLL
+1077 QL
-1083 SSSQESLAQWPDA
+1083 SGG
-1096 DVWCSMQISLD
+1096 
-1107 NLLSSLEKIGCFV
+1107 EK
-1120 LRKGAIESYYQF
+1120 
-1132 APSTTYDEKPT
+1132 
-1143 KAVEETSNLQDQS
+1143 
-1156 EAYIRE
+1156 
-1162 KYGDIIRALE
+1162 
-1172 FVALTKKVDESF
+1172 ALTAIALLFAIQNLKPSPFCLLDEIEAALDDSNVGRYANYLHKLTKHTQFIVITHRRGTMSAADRLYGITMQEKGVSTLVSVDLIENDLNDR
-1184 AVKKELLSELAL
+1184 KKES
-1196 VIGMLPRI
+1196 
-1204 SDTKELYAAIK
+1204 
-1215 QAKGNNDSL
+1215 
-1224 FTYDPINENGRLGVN
+1224 
-1239 VSIKSEIIDVSGFP
+1239 
-1253 FRIFCG
+1253 
-1259 DNVNDV
+1259 
-1265 VERTICCS
+1265 
-1273 LA
+1273 

>member
-268 EYESAENQ
+268 EYEAAENQ

-296 ENQKLQG
+296 ESQKLQG

-555 DKESTAK
+555 DKEATAK

-1032 TQFTAKFEEIKVEFD
+1032 AQFTAKFEEIKVEFD

-1062 LVEGEDDATKAIRRA
+1062 LVEGEDILEAGILIISQPPGKKLQNMM
-1077 VIAQLL
+1077 QL
-1083 SSSQESLAQWPDA
+1083 SGG
-1096 DVWCSMQISLD
+1096 
-1107 NLLSSLEKIGCFV
+1107 EK
-1120 LRKGAIESYYQF
+1120 
-1132 APSTTYDEKPT
+1132 
-1143 KAVEETSNLQDQS
+1143 
-1156 EAYIRE
+1156 
-1162 KYGDIIRALE
+1162 
-1172 FVALTKKVDESF
+1172 ALTAIALLFAIQNLKPSPFCLLDEIEAALDDSNVGRYANYLHKLTKHTQFIVITHRRGTMSAADRLYGITMQEKGVSTLVSVDLIENDLNDR
-1184 AVKKELLSELAL
+1184 KKES
-1196 VIGMLPRI
+1196 
-1204 SDTKELYAAIK
+1204 
-1215 QAKGNNDSL
+1215 
-1224 FTYDPINENGRLGVN
+1224 
-1239 VSIKSEIIDVSGFP
+1239 
-1253 FRIFCG
+1253 
-1259 DNVNDV
+1259 
-1265 VERTICCS
+1265 
-1273 LA
+1273 

>member
-268 EYESAENQ
+268 EYEAAENQ

-472 IAEKNSELD
+472 ITEKNSELD

-513 IMELKDSNPGIL
+513 IMELKDSNPDIL

-795 GKTLEAKKSEEAAVA
+795 GKTLEAKKSEEAAVS

-848 TSIQEKISETKEL
+848 TSIQEKIGETKEL

-1062 LVEGEDDATKAIRRA
+1062 LVEGEDILEAGILIISQPPGKKLQNMM
-1077 VIAQLL
+1077 QL
-1083 SSSQESLAQWPDA
+1083 SGG
-1096 DVWCSMQISLD
+1096 
-1107 NLLSSLEKIGCFV
+1107 EK
-1120 LRKGAIESYYQF
+1120 
-1132 APSTTYDEKPT
+1132 
-1143 KAVEETSNLQDQS
+1143 
-1156 EAYIRE
+1156 
-1162 KYGDIIRALE
+1162 
-1172 FVALTKKVDESF
+1172 ALTAIALLFAIQNLKPSPFCLLDEIEAALDDSNVGRYANYLHKLTKHTQFIVITHRRGTMSAADRLYGITMQEKGVSTLISVDLIENDLNDR
-1184 AVKKELLSELAL
+1184 KKES
-1196 VIGMLPRI
+1196 
-1204 SDTKELYAAIK
+1204 
-1215 QAKGNNDSL
+1215 
-1224 FTYDPINENGRLGVN
+1224 
-1239 VSIKSEIIDVSGFP
+1239 
-1253 FRIFCG
+1253 
-1259 DNVNDV
+1259 
-1265 VERTICCS
+1265 
-1273 LA
+1273 

>member
-268 EYESAENQ
+268 EYEAAENQ

-568 KQNKLGRATFLP
+568 KLNKLGRATFLP

-747 ASYGDDIKEQASID
+747 ASYGEDIKEQASID

-848 TSIQEKISETKEL
+848 TSIQEKIGETKEL

-1032 TQFTAKFEEIKVEFD
+1032 AQFTAKFEEIKVEFD

-1062 LVEGEDDATKAIRRA
+1062 LVEGEDILEAGILIISQPPGKKLQNMM
-1077 VIAQLL
+1077 QL
-1083 SSSQESLAQWPDA
+1083 SGG
-1096 DVWCSMQISLD
+1096 
-1107 NLLSSLEKIGCFV
+1107 EK
-1120 LRKGAIESYYQF
+1120 
-1132 APSTTYDEKPT
+1132 
-1143 KAVEETSNLQDQS
+1143 
-1156 EAYIRE
+1156 
-1162 KYGDIIRALE
+1162 
-1172 FVALTKKVDESF
+1172 ALTAIALLFAIQNLKPSPFCLLDEIEAALDDSNVGRYANYLHKLTKHTQFIVITHRRGTMSAADRLYGITMQEKGVSTLVSVDLIENDLNDR
-1184 AVKKELLSELAL
+1184 KKES
-1196 VIGMLPRI
+1196 
-1204 SDTKELYAAIK
+1204 
-1215 QAKGNNDSL
+1215 
-1224 FTYDPINENGRLGVN
+1224 
-1239 VSIKSEIIDVSGFP
+1239 
-1253 FRIFCG
+1253 
-1259 DNVNDV
+1259 
-1265 VERTICCS
+1265 
-1273 LA
+1273 

>member
-268 EYESAENQ
+268 EYEAAENQ

-472 IAEKNSELD
+472 ITEKNSELD

-848 TSIQEKISETKEL
+848 TSIQEKIGETKEL

-876 EESERKIT
+876 EQSERKIT

-1062 LVEGEDDATKAIRRA
+1062 LVEGEDILEAGILIISQPPGKKLQNMM
-1077 VIAQLL
+1077 QL
-1083 SSSQESLAQWPDA
+1083 SGG
-1096 DVWCSMQISLD
+1096 
-1107 NLLSSLEKIGCFV
+1107 EK
-1120 LRKGAIESYYQF
+1120 
-1132 APSTTYDEKPT
+1132 
-1143 KAVEETSNLQDQS
+1143 
-1156 EAYIRE
+1156 
-1162 KYGDIIRALE
+1162 
-1172 FVALTKKVDESF
+1172 ALTAIALLFAIQNLKPSPFCLLDEIEAALDDSNVGRYANYLHKLTKHTQFIVITHRRGTMSAADRLYGITMQEKGVSTLVSVDLIENDLNDR
-1184 AVKKELLSELAL
+1184 KKES
-1196 VIGMLPRI
+1196 
-1204 SDTKELYAAIK
+1204 
-1215 QAKGNNDSL
+1215 
-1224 FTYDPINENGRLGVN
+1224 
-1239 VSIKSEIIDVSGFP
+1239 
-1253 FRIFCG
+1253 
-1259 DNVNDV
+1259 
-1265 VERTICCS
+1265 
-1273 LA
+1273 

>member
-1062 LVEGEDDATKAIRRA
+1062 LVEGEDILEAGILIISQPPGKKLQNMM
-1077 VIAQLL
+1077 QL
-1083 SSSQESLAQWPDA
+1083 SGG
-1096 DVWCSMQISLD
+1096 
-1107 NLLSSLEKIGCFV
+1107 EK
-1120 LRKGAIESYYQF
+1120 
-1132 APSTTYDEKPT
+1132 
-1143 KAVEETSNLQDQS
+1143 
-1156 EAYIRE
+1156 
-1162 KYGDIIRALE
+1162 
-1172 FVALTKKVDESF
+1172 ALTAIALLFAIQNLKPSPFCLLDEIEAALDDSNVGRYANYLHKLTKHTQFIVITHRRGTMSAADRLYGITMQEKGVSTLVSVDLIENDLNDK
-1184 AVKKELLSELAL
+1184 KKES
-1196 VIGMLPRI
+1196 
-1204 SDTKELYAAIK
+1204 
-1215 QAKGNNDSL
+1215 
-1224 FTYDPINENGRLGVN
+1224 
-1239 VSIKSEIIDVSGFP
+1239 
-1253 FRIFCG
+1253 
-1259 DNVNDV
+1259 
-1265 VERTICCS
+1265 
-1273 LA
+1273 

>member
-268 EYESAENQ
+268 EYEAAENQ

-290 VSALEL
+290 ASALEL

-376 GISGQIDN
+376 GISGQIDK

-685 SVSNTNKQITQEKA
+685 AVSNTNKQITQEKA

-848 TSIQEKISETKEL
+848 TSIQEKIGETKEL

-1062 LVEGEDDATKAIRRA
+1062 LVEGEDILEAGILIISQPPGKKLQNMM
-1077 VIAQLL
+1077 QL
-1083 SSSQESLAQWPDA
+1083 SGG
-1096 DVWCSMQISLD
+1096 
-1107 NLLSSLEKIGCFV
+1107 EK
-1120 LRKGAIESYYQF
+1120 
-1132 APSTTYDEKPT
+1132 
-1143 KAVEETSNLQDQS
+1143 
-1156 EAYIRE
+1156 
-1162 KYGDIIRALE
+1162 
-1172 FVALTKKVDESF
+1172 ALTAIALLFAIQNLKPSPFCLLDEIEAALDDSNVGRYANYLHKLTKHTQFIVITHRRGTMSAADRLYGITMQEKGVSTLVSVDLIENDLNDR
-1184 AVKKELLSELAL
+1184 KKES
-1196 VIGMLPRI
+1196 
-1204 SDTKELYAAIK
+1204 
-1215 QAKGNNDSL
+1215 
-1224 FTYDPINENGRLGVN
+1224 
-1239 VSIKSEIIDVSGFP
+1239 
-1253 FRIFCG
+1253 
-1259 DNVNDV
+1259 
-1265 VERTICCS
+1265 
-1273 LA
+1273 